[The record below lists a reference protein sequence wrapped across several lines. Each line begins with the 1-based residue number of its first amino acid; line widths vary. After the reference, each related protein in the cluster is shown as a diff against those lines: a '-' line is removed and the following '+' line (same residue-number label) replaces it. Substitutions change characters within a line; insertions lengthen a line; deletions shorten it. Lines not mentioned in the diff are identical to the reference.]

1 MSAPLSAAQRLQQA
15 HESAHGTSTNGAAAV
30 DPTVD
35 PFPPFV
41 SSEDP
46 FPVAPLSSSAAPKK
60 PKQPASVDVSDES
73 AFPSLGGGP
82 AKPKPSW
89 GAGGAA
95 AALRVKQGGGAPPAP
110 AAAEG
115 RDASPAPSST
125 LSRASTPALGV
136 AGGVDFASLTLQL
149 PTSSIHISAP
159 PAPRGAPRPFSND
172 PRLRSGEPTTLGE
185 VLKEV
190 MRRHEGVSLEAGS
203 SRNSTTFLV
212 KAKGK
217 DAAQRAERAKTELL
231 GWLEKKVTEQVEVP
245 ASLRAVIIGAKGR
258 TLKAITD
265 STGCSIQI
273 PRDDELSTAP
283 TSPSDDDESGPLISI
298 SLTGPSSAV
307 SSAQAQILAIV
318 RERTSKT
325 TVSLPGVPSEFWSLL
340 NGVKGER
347 VKKIVERTLGEEEKE
362 QVQVFVPRKWA
373 GKRGVDVSEDIGE
386 EEKEAREKE
395 KAVQVSGDKEAV
407 KKVVDAIESEIA
419 ELRATVRPVI
429 FSLPKRQHRFLVGG
443 AIADQILGETGCA
456 VEIPSAE
463 NPSEDVVVRGPARET
478 IKAMQMVMDLASA
491 TPVEQLD
498 LLTAH
503 RGTHDPRLYA
513 RNLARYLLVKS
524 KLRPIASASSTT
536 IYLPRPASIT
546 PSSAN
551 AFLEIVG
558 SSAEAAAGV
567 AQARQ
572 AVIGEVRKLPPSV
585 FETVEIEELVHRHLI
600 GKRGAKIRGI
610 EKERKVE
617 VVFPKEGE
625 GREVLLVYVGEDAA
639 GARAALEDVRTSL
652 LALASDFADL
662 TTSTL
667 TIPSSLH
674 GAIIGQGGTT
684 LNAVIGE
691 DKLVHVQFG
700 STGAEGEV
708 SVRGPKDE
716 VERVKGE
723 IERIAEAAR
732 NEEIVNSHVSREL
745 ASFSRGLPSK
755 PTSGRKVLVMGSR
768 LTLGSLPLSQLVEFD
783 IETVH
788 VRHIVGKAGSGVNKL
803 REDLGVRVDFVELPA
818 AAGKKGKQSR
828 VTIKGRKENAEE
840 ANKRIKALVEKIVSQ
855 VVVKEERGRWKTDE
869 LDGIVVQADEV
880 TLTIPLPASLDR
892 GSLIGK
898 QGTYLKRLEEK
909 YKVRINF
916 PRDGRKP
923 STAAPEDDA
932 PSSSSSNEIVIRGPS
947 KGAQAAK
954 GELVALIEYEK
965 EHGNTV
971 AFSVPVK
978 ALPRILG
985 RGGAQVN
992 QIKDDT
998 GVASVDVDQES
1009 PEATTAT
1016 VTLRGTKS
1024 AIKKAREAVEAIAK
1038 EVQDEARI
1046 ELEVPKEF
1054 HTTLIGSGGSNIRD
1068 LIARCGGPS
1077 AARAS
1082 GNMVRFPRQGEASD
1096 KVIITAPSPV
1106 ASKIRAAL
1114 EAEVASLAS
1123 RVVWGVVVPQGNHAA
1138 VIGKGA
1144 QALQELQR
1152 KHGVKVFMPG
1162 WNDYAQ
1168 AGEVE
1173 NKDELAD
1180 ANEKEIVKVV
1190 GPKEAA
1196 LAAAEDLKA
1205 VTGRGGPGGAGAGA
1219 SAAAHSVKVL
1229 VPKKHH
1235 ASVAQGGR
1243 FFRSL
1248 PSGTRV
1254 SHEGIK
1260 PPSSTLKAKKPPVS
1274 ARSAN
1279 GSAAAR
1285 IDDDSNGFE
1294 AEAAEQVEFQLVP
1307 LHEGSE
1313 ANGASDED
1321 EIPWVVESASAEDAE
1336 KIADEI
1342 RKSVLRAKEA
1352 THVGWVTVP
1361 RGLMPRIVG
1370 RGGAG
1375 LDRLRSTGVEV
1386 EVVGKRD
1393 ANQLTLTGS
1402 PNAIDAAHKII
1413 RDLNAPRRRERD
1425 EY

>member
-30 DPTVD
+30 DPMVD

-373 GKRGVDVSEDIGE
+373 GKRGVDVSEDTGE

-456 VEIPSAE
+456 VEVPSAE

-700 STGAEGEV
+700 STGAEDEV

-732 NEEIVNSHVSREL
+732 NEEIVNSH
-745 ASFSRGLPSK
+745 
-755 PTSGRKVLVMGSR
+755 
-768 LTLGSLPLSQLVEFD
+768 LVEFD

-840 ANKRIKALVEKIVSQ
+840 ANKRIKALVEKI
-855 VVVKEERGRWKTDE
+855 
-869 LDGIVVQADEV
+869 ADEV

-1054 HTTLIGSGGSNIRD
+1054 HTTLIGSGGSSIRD

-1096 KVIITAPSPV
+1096 KVVITAPSPV

-1152 KHGVKVFMPG
+1152 KHGIKVFMPG

>member
-15 HESAHGTSTNGAAAV
+15 HESAHGTPTNGVAAA

-35 PFPPFV
+35 PFPPFI

-46 FPVAPLSSSAAPKK
+46 FPVAPLPSSAAPKK

-82 AKPKPSW
+82 VKPKPSW

-95 AALRVKQGGGAPPAP
+95 AALRVKQGGAAPSP
-110 AAAEG
+110 AAAVG

-125 LSRASTPALGV
+125 ISRASTPAHGA
-136 AGGVDFASLTLQL
+136 AGGADFASLTLQL

-172 PRLRSGEPTTLGE
+172 PRLRAGEPTTLGE

-217 DAAQRAERAKTELL
+217 DAAQRAERAKAELL

-273 PRDDELSTAP
+273 PRDDELSTTP

-307 SSAQAQILAIV
+307 SSARAQILAIV

-325 TVSLPGVPSEFWSLL
+325 TVSLPDVPSELWSLL

-347 VKKIVERTLGEEEKE
+347 VKRILERTLGEDKE
-362 QVQVFVPRKWA
+362 QVQVFVPRKWV
-373 GKRGVDVSEDIGE
+373 GRRGVDVSEENGDE
-386 EEKEAREKE
+386 DKEAREKE
-395 KAVQVSGDKEAV
+395 KVVQVSGDKEAV

-456 VEIPSAE
+456 VEVPSAE

-478 IKAMQMVMDLASA
+478 VKAMQMVMDLASA

-536 IYLPRPASIT
+536 IYLPRPASIA

-585 FETVEIEELVHRHLI
+585 FETVEIDELVHRHLI
-600 GKRGAKIRGI
+600 GKRGTKIRAI

-639 GARAALEDVRTSL
+639 GAKAALEEVRTSL

-700 STGAEGEV
+700 GPGGEDEV
-708 SVRGPKDE
+708 TIRGPKDE

-732 NEEIVNSHVSREL
+732 NEEIVNSH
-745 ASFSRGLPSK
+745 
-755 PTSGRKVLVMGSR
+755 
-768 LTLGSLPLSQLVEFD
+768 LVEFD

-818 AAGKKGKQSR
+818 AAGKKGRQSR

-840 ANKRIKALVEKIVSQ
+840 AKKRVQALVEKI
-855 VVVKEERGRWKTDE
+855 
-869 LDGIVVQADEV
+869 ADEV

-909 YKVRINF
+909 YQARINF

-923 STAAPEDDA
+923 STPSPEDDA
-932 PSSSSSNEIVIRGPS
+932 PLSSSSSNEIVIRGPS

-1016 VTLRGTKS
+1016 VTLRGTKG

-1046 ELEVPKEF
+1046 ELDVPKEF
-1054 HTTLIGSGGSNIRD
+1054 HTTLIGSGGSSIRD

-1077 AARAS
+1077 DARAS

-1096 KVIITAPSPV
+1096 KVVITAPSAV

-1114 EAEVASLAS
+1114 EAEVAALAS

-1190 GPKEAA
+1190 GPKDAA

-1205 VTGRGGPGGAGAGA
+1205 VTGRGGPGGAAGAGA
-1219 SAAAHSVKVL
+1219 SGAAHSVKVL

-1274 ARSAN
+1274 APSTN

-1285 IDDDSNGFE
+1285 IDDDSNGFG
-1294 AEAAEQVEFQLVP
+1294 AEAAEQVEFRLVP
-1307 LHEGSE
+1307 LHEGAE

-1336 KIADEI
+1336 KVADEI
-1342 RKSVLRAKEA
+1342 RKSVARAKEA

-1402 PNAIDAAHKII
+1402 PSAIDAAHKII

-1425 EY
+1425 EYY